1 MHPLVNIGVKAAR
14 KAGRIILQSL
24 DQPDKIQIEEK
35 GLNDYVTQVDKACE
49 DEIKYIIHKAYPN
62 HSILGEETGLTQK
75 NNTDDITWIID
86 PLDGT
91 TNFIHGFPQFCIS
104 IGIMEKGRIEHGII
118 YDPLKDELFT
128 ATRGRGA
135 QLNDRRIRVSNTVQL
150 NQALLGT
157 GFPTREID
165 VIDVYLNL
173 LRELMPQCAGVRRAG
188 AAALDLAYVAC
199 GRLDGFWEYGLK
211 LWDVSAG
218 SLLIKEAG
226 GYVSGFESE
235 ESYLESG
242 NIIAGTPKVHA
253 QLEAIVRKYQSP
265 T

>member
-24 DQPDKIQIEEK
+24 DQLDKVQVVEK

-49 DEIKYIIHKAYPN
+49 DEIKYIIQKAYPN

-75 NNTDDITWIID
+75 DNHDDITWIID

-104 IGIMEKGRIEHGII
+104 IGIMEKGRVEHGII

-128 ATRGRGA
+128 ASRGRGA
-135 QLNDRRIRVSNTVQL
+135 QLNDRRIRVATTSAL
-150 NQALLGT
+150 DQALLGT
-157 GFPTREID
+157 GFPTREVEI
-165 VIDVYLNL
+165 IDVYLNL

-218 SLLIKEAG
+218 SIIVKEAG
-226 GYVSGFESE
+226 GYVTGFESE
-235 ESYLESG
+235 DSYLESG

-253 QLEAIVRKYQSP
+253 QLETIVRKYQSP
-265 T
+265 I